1 MLSEEQTE
9 QIKKQ
14 IIKQIGTNFPEDK
27 KQSAIS
33 QIETMNPEQFETF
46 LKQNKMIKEST
57 GQQCVF
63 CSILFGDIPSY
74 KIDENDK
81 AISVLEINPVSKG
94 HSLVIPKDH
103 IDSKE
108 KLPKDVFSLAE
119 DVSKR
124 IGEELKPKKID
135 IISSS
140 LFGHEIVNVIPVYE
154 AETIKSKRKPTNPE
168 ELLGLQKLL
177 EKKQSENIPKRTIKK
192 IKQKEKFWLPKRIP

>member
-81 AISVLEINPVSKG
+81 AISVLEINPVSK
-94 HSLVIPKDH
+94 
-103 IDSKE
+103 DSKR
-108 KLPKDVFSLAE
+108 PYRF
-119 DVSKR
+119 
-124 IGEELKPKKID
+124 
-135 IISSS
+135 
-140 LFGHEIVNVIPVYE
+140 
-154 AETIKSKRKPTNPE
+154 
-168 ELLGLQKLL
+168 
-177 EKKQSENIPKRTIKK
+177 
-192 IKQKEKFWLPKRIP
+192 